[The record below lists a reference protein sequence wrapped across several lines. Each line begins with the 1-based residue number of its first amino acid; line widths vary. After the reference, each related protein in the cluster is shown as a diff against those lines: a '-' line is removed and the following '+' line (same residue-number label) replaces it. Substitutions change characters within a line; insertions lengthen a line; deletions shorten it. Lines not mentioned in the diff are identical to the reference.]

1 MVTQPGTQNRAS
13 AIAQSKGISPIA
25 PAVGH
30 ENHVWSVDPD
40 GPYSRAERSR
50 GSGPYKST
58 IPAEIAK
65 YAPAIPTRLAADLDD
80 ATQALI
86 GFDAHA
92 TVTLGPDNPALGP
105 MSAVLL
111 RTESSTS
118 SQIENLTAGARQLAL
133 AELNES
139 QSQNAKLIVGN
150 VRALEAAL
158 RLADQL
164 DETSILAM
172 QRELLMNQPGWESH
186 AGVYR
191 DQLVWVGGER
201 SSPRGAKHIAPQSS
215 LVKASMR
222 DLLRFIDRDDV
233 PVLAQAAIA
242 HAQFETIH
250 PFADGNGRTGRAL
263 VQAMLRGK
271 GLITHAT
278 APISAG
284 LLRDTNTYFG
294 ALTAYRAGD
303 AAPIIEQFSAAAR
316 YAAVSGKSLVDNL
329 AAEQVSAR
337 RRLGKLRKQAGAWKV
352 LPHLIAQPVVNTA
365 YLQGQLGMNAMTAG
379 RALDQLT
386 DAGVLREATGL
397 RRNRVWQQPEILSI
411 LDEYAASIRRD

>member
-1 MVTQPGTQNRAS
+1 M
-13 AIAQSKGISPIA
+13 A
-25 PAVGH
+25 PAVGQ
-30 ENHVWSVDPD
+30 ENHDWTVDPD

-50 GSGPYKST
+50 GSGPYQSI
-58 IPAEIAK
+58 IPAEIAR
-65 YAPAIPTRLAADLDD
+65 YAPAIPNGLAADLDD

-86 GFDAHA
+86 SFDSHA
-92 TVTLGPDNPALGP
+92 AVTLCPDNAALGP
-105 MSAVLL
+105 MSAILL

-118 SQIENLTAGARQLAL
+118 SQIENLTAGARELAL

-158 RLADQL
+158 RLADHL

-172 QRELLMNQPGWESH
+172 QRELLMNQPEWESH

-191 DQLVWVGGER
+191 NQLVWVGGER
-201 SSPRGAKHIAPQSS
+201 SSPRGAKHIAPQSR
-215 LVKASMR
+215 LVSSSMR
-222 DLLRFIDRDDV
+222 DLLRFIERDDL

-242 HAQFETIH
+242 HAQFETVH
-250 PFADGNGRTGRAL
+250 PFADGNGRTGRAI

-271 GLITHAT
+271 GLITHAA

-284 LLRDTNTYFG
+284 LLRDTTTYFS
-294 ALTAYRAGD
+294 ALTTYRAGD
-303 AAPIIEQFSAAAR
+303 AGPIVEQFSAASR
-316 YAAVSGKSLVDNL
+316 YAAVSGKRLVDDL

-337 RRLGKLRKQAGAWKV
+337 QRLGNLRKQAGAWKV

-365 YLQGQLGMNAMTAG
+365 YLRDQLGMNAMTAG